1 MEHIQEEALVLIPA
15 LFVLGV
21 FIKRSKTIADKYIP
35 FILLIVG
42 IALSIGTLGLHVHS
56 VVQGILVS
64 GAAVLT
70 NELVKQSKKPS

>member
-35 FILLIVG
+35 FILLGVG
-42 IALSIGTLGLHVHS
+42 IALSIGTLGLHVS
-56 VVQGILVS
+56 AIVQGILVS
-64 GAAVLT
+64 GAAVLG